1 MIRPRTQATLPPAK
15 GVLPVLLLV
24 LHVQLPARDE
34 TAPRFADVS
43 RAAGLE
49 FVHRNQVSEPDPK
62 AKYLIETMG
71 SGGGILDYDGDGW
84 MDVYLVNGQGSN
96 RLFRNR
102 RDGTFSDVTDQ
113 AGVGDPS
120 YGMGCTFGDYDND
133 GHVDIYVTNVGPN
146 VLYRNLGNGAF
157 QDVSRR
163 SGAADS
169 RWGTSAAFADYDGD
183 GLLDLYLAN
192 YLEFSF
198 QGHEPC
204 YFQQIPIYCYPHGFD
219 GVGNVLYRNLGGRTF
234 IDVTRSAGLR
244 EDARYS
250 KSLGVLWLDLDR
262 DGDQDL
268 YVANDT
274 TGNYLFRNQGDG
286 SFQDVSLESGTALGG
301 SGMAQAGM
309 GVDAGD
315 LDGGGRFHVL
325 VTNYSL
331 QYNALYWNEGGEF
344 FSDRIIDTG
353 LSGPSFV
360 PLGFGANF
368 FDADNDGDLD
378 LFVANGHVLEE
389 AARANP
395 GSRYRQA
402 NQLFLN
408 DGKGRFAEAGDPG
421 GYFSVR
427 NVSRGSAVGDFNND
441 GKLDLLVTNCGGKT
455 DLLENRTPGSGNW
468 IRFRLRG
475 SHCNRDAVG
484 ARVTLGA
491 GNLKL
496 TRELRS
502 AGSYLSQS
510 DPRLHFGLGRRSKI
524 DSIRISWPCGKA
536 QGITPPQPLN
546 RTIFIQEP

>member
-1 MIRPRTQATLPPAK
+1 MIPPRAQAALPAA
-15 GVLPVLLLV
+15 GVVPVLVLGLHLQLPVLGE
-24 LHVQLPARDE
+24 A
-34 TAPRFADVS
+34 TPRFVDVS
-43 RAAGLE
+43 RVAGID
-49 FVHRNQVSEPDPK
+49 FVHRNQVAEPDAA

-71 SGGGILDYDGDGW
+71 PGGGFLDYDNDGW
-84 MDVYLVNGQGSN
+84 MDIYLVNGRGSN
-96 RLFRNR
+96 CLFRNR
-102 RDGTFSDVTDQ
+102 KDGTFSEVGDQ

-133 GHVDIYVTNVGPN
+133 GHVDIYVTNVGAN
-146 VLYRNLGNGAF
+146 VLYRNQGDGTF
-157 QDVSRR
+157 RDVSRR
-163 SGAADS
+163 LGVADS

-183 GLLDLYLAN
+183 ALLDLYLAN

-198 QGHEPC
+198 QDHEPC
-204 YFQQIPIYCYPHGFD
+204 YFRQIPIYCYPHGFD

-244 EDARYS
+244 EEARYS

-331 QYNALYWNEGGEF
+331 QYNALYWNEDGEF
-344 FSDRIIDTG
+344 FSDRIIDAG

-395 GSRYRQA
+395 GSRYRQP

-408 DGKGRFAEAGDPG
+408 DGKGRFAEVRGPG
-421 GYFSVR
+421 AYFSVE

-441 GKLDLLVTNCGGKT
+441 GKLDLLVTNCGGKA
-455 DLLENRTPGSGNW
+455 DLLENRTEGSANW
-468 IRFRLRG
+468 LRFRLRG
-475 SHCNRDAVG
+475 TDCNRDAVG

-491 GNLKL
+491 GDLRL

-502 AGSYLSQS
+502 GSSYLSQS
-510 DPRLHFGLGRRSKI
+510 DPRLHFGLGQWKVI
-524 DSIRISWPCGKA
+524 DLIRIVWPCGKT
-536 QGITPPQPLN
+536 QKVTPPQRLN
-546 RTIFIQEP
+546 QTLSIQEP

>member
-1 MIRPRTQATLPPAK
+1 MIRSWTQATLPPAK
-15 GVLPVLLLV
+15 GVLPVLILV
-24 LHVQLPARDE
+24 LHAQLPAKDE
-34 TAPRFADVS
+34 TTPRFADVS
-43 RAAGLE
+43 REAGLE
-49 FVHRNQVSEPDPK
+49 FVHRNQVAEPDPA

-71 SGGGILDYDGDGW
+71 SGGGFLDYDGDGW
-84 MDVYLVNGQGSN
+84 MDVYLVNSRGPN
-96 RLFRNR
+96 RLYRNR
-102 RDGTFSDVTDQ
+102 GDGTFSDVTGE

-120 YGMGCTFGDYDND
+120 YGMGCAFGDYDND

-146 VLYRNLGNGAF
+146 VLYRNLGNGTF

-163 SGAADS
+163 SGVADP

-198 QGHEPC
+198 QDHEPC

-244 EDARYS
+244 ENARYS
-250 KSLGVLWLDLDR
+250 KSLGVLWLDLDQ

-274 TGNYLFRNQGDG
+274 TGNYMFLNQGGG

-309 GVDAGD
+309 GLDAGD

-344 FSDRIIDTG
+344 FSDRVIHAG

-389 AARANP
+389 AARANQ
-395 GSRYRQA
+395 GSRYRQP

-408 DGKGRFAEAGDPG
+408 GGKGRFAEAGSPG
-421 GYFSVR
+421 DYFSVQ

-441 GKLDLLVTNCGGKT
+441 GKLDLLVTNCGGKA
-455 DLLENRTPGSGNW
+455 DLLENRTRESGNW

-484 ARVTLGA
+484 ARVTLKTGD
-491 GNLKL
+491 LKL

-502 AGSYLSQS
+502 ASSYLSQS

>member
-1 MIRPRTQATLPPAK
+1 MSRSRTQEPLPPAK
-15 GVLPVLLLV
+15 GLLPVLLLV
-24 LHVQLPARDE
+24 LHAQLPVNGE

-43 RAAGLE
+43 REAGLE
-49 FVHRNQVSEPDPK
+49 FIHRNQVAEPDPA

-71 SGGGILDYDGDGW
+71 SGGGFLDYDDDGW
-84 MDVYLVNGQGSN
+84 MDIYLVNGRGSN
-96 RLFRNR
+96 RLYRNQG
-102 RDGTFSDVTDQ
+102 DGTFADVTGE

-133 GHVDIYVTNVGPN
+133 GRVDIYLTNVGPN
-146 VLYRNLGNGAF
+146 VLYRNLGDGAF
-157 QDVSRR
+157 RDVSRR
-163 SGAADS
+163 SGAADP
-169 RWGTSAAFADYDGD
+169 RWGTSAAFADYDRD

-198 QGHEPC
+198 QDHEPC
-204 YFQQIPIYCYPHGFD
+204 YFRQIPIYCYPHGFE

-234 IDVTRSAGLR
+234 LDVTRSAGLR
-244 EDARYS
+244 EEARYS

-274 TGNYLFRNQGDG
+274 TGNYLFRNRGDG
-286 SFQDVSLESGTALGG
+286 SFQDISLESGTALGG

-309 GVDAGD
+309 GVAAGD

-331 QYNALYWNEGGEF
+331 QYNALYWNEDGEF
-344 FSDRIIDTG
+344 FSDRIIDSG

-395 GSRYRQA
+395 GSRYRQP

-408 DGKGRFAEAGDPG
+408 DGKGRFAETGDPG
-421 GYFSVR
+421 DYFSVE

-441 GKLDLLVTNCGGKT
+441 GKLDLLVTNCGGRA
-455 DLLENRTPGSGNW
+455 DLLENRTGGSGNW
-468 IRFRLRG
+468 IRLRLRG
-475 SHCNRDAVG
+475 THCNRDAVG

-491 GNLKL
+491 GELRL

-502 AGSYLSQS
+502 ASSYLSQN
-510 DPRLHFGLGRRSKI
+510 DPRLHFGLGQRTRI
-524 DSIRISWPCGKA
+524 DSIRISWPCGKTQEVA
-536 QGITPPQPLN
+536 PPRRLN
-546 RTIFIQEP
+546 RTLRVQEP

>member
-1 MIRPRTQATLPPAK
+1 MSRSRTQAASPPAK
-15 GVLPVLLLV
+15 GLLPVLILV
-24 LHVQLPARDE
+24 LHAQLPAKDE
-34 TAPRFADVS
+34 TTPRFADVS
-43 RAAGLE
+43 REAGLE
-49 FVHRNQVSEPDPK
+49 FVHRNQVAEPDPA

-71 SGGGILDYDGDGW
+71 SGGGFLDYDNDGHV
-84 MDVYLVNGQGSN
+84 DIYLVNGRGSN
-96 RLFRNR
+96 RLYRNR
-102 RDGTFSDVTDQ
+102 GDGTFADVTGE
-113 AGVGDPS
+113 AGVGDSS

-133 GHVDIYVTNVGPN
+133 GHVDIYLTNVGPN
-146 VLYRNLGNGAF
+146 VLYRNLGDGAF
-157 QDVSRR
+157 RDVSRR
-163 SGAADS
+163 SGVADP

-198 QGHEPC
+198 QDHEPC
-204 YFQQIPIYCYPHGFD
+204 YFRQIPIYCYPHGFE

-234 IDVTRSAGLR
+234 IDLTRSAGLR
-244 EDARYS
+244 EEARYS

-274 TGNYLFRNQGDG
+274 TGNYMFRNRGDG
-286 SFQDVSLESGTALGG
+286 SFQDISLESGTALGG

-309 GVDAGD
+309 GVAAGD

-331 QYNALYWNEGGEF
+331 QYNALYWNEDGEF
-344 FSDRIIDTG
+344 FSDRIIDSG

-389 AARANP
+389 AARANQ
-395 GSRYRQA
+395 GSRYRQP

-408 DGKGRFAEAGDPG
+408 DGKGRFAETGGHGD
-421 GYFSVR
+421 YFSVP

-441 GKLDLLVTNCGGKT
+441 GKLDLLVTNCGGKA
-455 DLLENRTPGSGNW
+455 DLLENRTEGSGNW

-475 SHCNRDAVG
+475 THCNRDAVG
-484 ARVTLGA
+484 ARVILGT
-491 GNLKL
+491 GGLKL

-502 AGSYLSQS
+502 AGSYLSQN
-510 DPRLHFGLGRRSKI
+510 DPRLHFGLGQRTRI
-524 DSIRISWPCGKA
+524 DSIRISWPCGKT
-536 QGITPPQPLN
+536 QQVTPPRTLN
-546 RTIFIQEP
+546 RTISIQEP

>member
-24 LHVQLPARDE
+24 LHAQLPAQAE
-34 TAPRFADVS
+34 TTPRFADVS
-43 RAAGLE
+43 REAALE
-49 FVHRNQVSEPDPK
+49 FAHRNQVAEPDPN

-71 SGGGILDYDGDGW
+71 SGGGFLDYDNDGW
-84 MDVYLVNGQGSN
+84 MDVYLVNSRGPN

-102 RDGTFSDVTDQ
+102 KDGTFSDLTGE

-133 GHVDIYVTNVGPN
+133 GNVDIYLTNVGPN
-146 VLYRNLGNGAF
+146 VLYRNLGNGTF

-163 SGAADS
+163 SGVADS

-198 QGHEPC
+198 QDHEPC

-234 IDVTRSAGLR
+234 IDVTRSTGLR

-250 KSLGVLWLDLDR
+250 KSLGVLWLDLDQ
-262 DGDQDL
+262 DGNQDL

-274 TGNYLFRNQGDG
+274 TGNYMFLNQGDG

-331 QYNALYWNEGGEF
+331 QYNALYWNQGGEF
-344 FSDRIIDTG
+344 FGDRIIDSG

-389 AARANP
+389 ASRANA
-395 GSRYRQA
+395 GSRYRQP

-408 DGKGRFAEAGDPG
+408 DGNGRFAEAGDPG
-421 GYFSVR
+421 GYFSAQ

-441 GKLDLLVTNCGGKT
+441 GKLDLLVTNCGGKA
-455 DLLENRTPGSGNW
+455 DLLENRTGASGNW

-484 ARVTLGA
+484 PGW
-491 GNLKL
+491 
-496 TRELRS
+496 
-502 AGSYLSQS
+502 
-510 DPRLHFGLGRRSKI
+510 F
-524 DSIRISWPCGKA
+524 W
-536 QGITPPQPLN
+536 QPATWN
-546 RTIFIQEP
+546 